1 MEWRKAAVK
10 RREEEWK
17 MKKITHAKYYGLGF
31 CGLNCD
37 RSKNLKEKTAYQLS
51 LYSSL
56 KI

>member
-17 MKKITHAKYYGLGF
+17 MKKITHAKYYGLGV